1 LASIILE
8 NVVTDFPIYGSQ
20 PSLRE
25 TLLNRAVGGL
35 LRRSEDNKRV
45 FVRALDRVSLRLRH
59 GDQLG
64 IVGHN
69 GAGKSTLLRVLGGVY
84 EPSQGRVT
92 IDGRV
97 SSLFTTSPGL
107 DIDDTGYE
115 NIITCGLFLGMTRK
129 EIARKLSDIDAFAE
143 LGDYLD
149 LPVRTYSAGMLT
161 RLAFAIATAI
171 DPEILLLDEGI
182 GAGDARF
189 ATKARERIEM
199 LIARS
204 SIMVLASHSD
214 KLIRQMCN
222 RVVLLDRGRVV
233 ADGAPD
239 EVLEE
244 YRRMNAEPS
253 TAVPPASPD
262 EADSGGSVVSQ
273 LGRSEPVPAKL
284 GQATIA
290 NPRSQQPR
298 AVFLDRD
305 GVINRPL
312 VKDRKPYAPRHVGEF
327 RLLPDVV
334 PAVAKLKAAGFL
346 VIVVTN
352 QPDVGHGLITA
363 DTLEAMH
370 GRLKEQLP
378 IDAIMVCPHKQDD
391 ECDCR
396 KPKPGLI
403 RRAVSDWG
411 IEPARSYFVG
421 DRWSDIAAGKAAGLY
436 TVFVDRD
443 YAETPPDRPDASVRS
458 LGQAVPIILA
468 REEARAEAKHDV
480 E

>member
-1 LASIILE
+1 MASITLE
-8 NVVTDFPIYGSQ
+8 NVFTDFPIYGSQ
-20 PSLRE
+20 PSLRQAI
-25 TLLNRAVGGL
+25 LNRTVGGL
-35 LRRSEDNKRV
+35 LRRSVDNKRV
-45 FVRALDRVSLRLRH
+45 FVRALDNVSLQVTH
-59 GDQLG
+59 GEQLG

-69 GAGKSTLLRVLGGVY
+69 GAGKSTLLRVLGGIY
-84 EPSQGRVT
+84 EPSHGRVT
-92 IDGRV
+92 VEGRV
-97 SSLFTTSPGL
+97 SPLLASSSPGL
-107 DIDDTGYE
+107 EPDDSGYE
-115 NIITCGLFLGMTRK
+115 NIITCGLFLGMTRQ
-129 EIARKLSDIDAFAE
+129 EIARKMPDIDAFAE
-143 LGDYLD
+143 LGDFLR
-149 LPVRTYSAGMLT
+149 LPVRTYSAGMQT

-189 ATKARERIEM
+189 AAKAHERIEM
-199 LIARS
+199 LIGRS
-204 SIMVLASHSD
+204 SIMVVTSHSD
-214 KLIRQMCN
+214 ELIRQMCN
-222 RVVLLDRGRVV
+222 RVILLDQGRIL
-233 ADGAPD
+233 ADGSPD
-239 EVLEE
+239 DVLEQ
-244 YRRMNAEPS
+244 YRRMNTALAEGDSRSAVAPGRQCCDPLPS
-253 TAVPPASPD
+253 GREQPALASRAP
-262 EADSGGSVVSQ
+262 
-273 LGRSEPVPAKL
+273 
-284 GQATIA
+284 
-290 NPRSQQPR
+290 QQPR

-327 RLLPDVV
+327 RLLPGVV

-352 QPDVGHGLITA
+352 QPDVGHGLIAA

-391 ECDCR
+391 ECECR

-436 TVFVDRD
+436 TVFVDRN